1 MRENKFIWFGQFDSF
16 VAGKWDRTFCEGK
29 KMFKN
34 EAGLPALLELT
45 GRSLGMLLW
54 NWGLIS
60 PFVSPYAR
68 LTALTI

>member
-1 MRENKFIWFGQFDSF
+1 
-16 VAGKWDRTFCEGK
+16 
-29 KMFKN
+29 MFKN
-34 EAGLPALLELT
+34 EEGLPALLELT

-60 PFVSPYAR
+60 PLVSPSAR